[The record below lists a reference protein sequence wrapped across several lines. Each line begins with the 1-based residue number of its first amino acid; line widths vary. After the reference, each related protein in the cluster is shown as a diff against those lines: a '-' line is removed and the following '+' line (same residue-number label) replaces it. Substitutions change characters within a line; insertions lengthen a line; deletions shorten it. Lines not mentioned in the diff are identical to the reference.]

1 MHREKGRRVRAG
13 RARAAMA
20 LIAGMILSVATGSH
34 ATDYRRGPAPAWV
47 ELQTLDEQARPAVGK
62 GNQGVHYLLVDQQTR
77 LEPGGRSTYRRVA
90 SRALNLRGV
99 ESESHLAI
107 EFDPSHETLTLH
119 TLNVHRDGRIQD
131 RLPSAQIKVLQRES
145 DLEYRVYDGS
155 KTVDIVLDDIRPG
168 DVIDYAYSRA
178 GDNPVFGGRAFGR
191 MDLQWSVPVHAMH
204 HRLLA
209 PSTRAIR
216 WRSTEGAPTPRVER
230 RGDWTDQV
238 WRATDVD
245 PLPQQKDT
253 PRWYDAYAS
262 VDWSE
267 YADWAAVARWAEPL
281 YRARPPAA
289 GPLRTEIDRIAGS
302 ASSPEQRLLATLAF
316 VQSQIRYL
324 GVEVGPGSHAPR
336 PPETV
341 LARRY
346 GDCKDKVLLAV
357 TMLRALGVP
366 ADPALVHTRLRDHIG
381 DRLPSPGVFNHVIL
395 RAQVGDRVVWVDPTR
410 SLQQGRIDHIAQAD
424 FGQALLLDGR
434 STSLETMPAAPAT
447 RRSHDIAMVIDA
459 SLGFD
464 KSPTLDITSTYQG
477 EKADE
482 MRDTLRNDSLSDLQS
497 DYLNFYL
504 RSYPGLSVA
513 KPFSFEDDEA
523 GNQLVTHEH
532 YRLSTLVAKESGSA
546 NPPVYLRVPDIR
558 SSIARPDDTVRS
570 APLRI
575 DHPKNVTVSLTALL
589 PDPWA
594 LKTEHTEVNDP
605 AFEFSADT
613 GVDASRRT
621 LLMKYHYR
629 SLADHVPPARLA
641 AYIAHL
647 EEARDHVGYRLNQRK
662 PAAGASPATRTG
674 IVGGLLALLVCML
687 LASAGAVVVHDT
699 QRDIQRTGTDM
710 PAAVLPNWRLLAVG
724 SMLWWGALLLCG
736 VIAVTIW
743 NLYQPLGLWNI
754 GLAWCALMISNAWRH
769 QWKGQWLAWSA
780 VRTSDA
786 GRLALSAARLGLPTA
801 VAPAET
807 SPLAESPG
815 ATDRQPR

>member
-1 MHREKGRRVRAG
+1 MLREKGRTTRAG
-13 RARAAMA
+13 RARGTMA
-20 LIAGMILSVATGSH
+20 WMAGMILSLAAASH
-34 ATDYRRGPAPAWV
+34 AAEYRRGPAPAWI
-47 ELQTLDEQARPAVGK
+47 EPQPLDEQAKPALGK

-77 LEPGGRSTYRRVA
+77 LEPGGRNTYRRVA

-107 EFDPSHETLTLH
+107 EFDPSYETLTLH
-119 TLNVHRDGRIQD
+119 ALNVRRDGRIQD
-131 RLPSAQIKVLQRES
+131 RLASAQIKVLQRES
-145 DLEYRVYDGS
+145 DLEYLVYDGS

-209 PSTRAIR
+209 PSNRAIR
-216 WRSTEGAPTPRVER
+216 WRASEGVPAPRVSS
-230 RGDWTDQV
+230 RGHWTEQV
-238 WRATDVD
+238 WQATDID
-245 PLPQQKDT
+245 ALPQQKDA

-262 VDWSE
+262 VSWSE
-267 YADWAAVARWAEPL
+267 FADWAAVARWAEPL
-281 YRARPPAA
+281 YAARAPAA
-289 GPLRTEIDRIAGS
+289 GPLRAEIDRIAAS
-302 ASSPEQRLLATLAF
+302 ALSPEQRLLSTLAF

-346 GDCKDKVLLAV
+346 GDCKDKVLLTV

-366 ADPALVHTRLRDHIG
+366 ADPALVHTRLRDHVD
-381 DRLPSPGVFNHVIL
+381 DRLPSPGAFNHVIL
-395 RAQVGDRVVWVDPTR
+395 RAQIGDRAVWVDPTR
-410 SLQQGRIDHIAQAD
+410 SQQRGGLDHIAQAD

-434 STSLETMPAAPAT
+434 STSLESMPAAPAT

-459 SLGFD
+459 SRGFD

-482 MRDTLRNDSLSDLQS
+482 MRDTLRNDSLADLQS

-504 RSYPGLSVA
+504 RAYPGLSVS
-513 KPFSFEDDEA
+513 KPLSFEDDEA
-523 GNQLVTHEH
+523 GNRLVTHEH
-532 YRLSTLVAKESGSA
+532 YRLETLVAKEAGSA

-558 SSIARPDDTVRS
+558 SLIARPDDTVRS

-589 PDPWA
+589 PDPWV
-594 LKTEHTEVNDP
+594 LKTERTEVNDP
-605 AFEFSADT
+605 AFEFSADS
-613 GVDASRRT
+613 GVDATRRT

-629 SLADHVPPARLA
+629 SLSDHVPPARLA

-647 EEARDHVGYRLNQRK
+647 EEARDQVGYRLSQRK
-662 PAAGASPATRTG
+662 PTTGASPATRTG
-674 IVGGLLALLVCML
+674 LTGALLALLVCLL
-687 LASAGAVVVHDT
+687 LASAGAVVVNDT
-699 QRDIQRTGTDM
+699 QRDAQRSHADM
-710 PAAVLPNWRLLAVG
+710 PAALLPNWRLLVVG
-724 SMLWWGALLLCG
+724 TTLRWGALLLCG
-736 VIAVTIW
+736 VVAVTIW
-743 NLYQPLGLWNI
+743 NIYQPLGWWNV
-754 GLAWCALMISNAWRH
+754 GLAFCAYMISNAWRH
-769 QWKGQWLAWSA
+769 HWNAQWLAWSA
-780 VRTSDA
+780 VRTGDA
-786 GRLALSAARLGLPTA
+786 ARLARSAARLGLPSA
-801 VAPAET
+801 AAPAET
-807 SPLAESPG
+807 SPLASSPG